1 MAMIRECIREGFNL
15 ANKNVQLVFISTAVS
30 IINLISFFIIL
41 GLPVIAVLVYLGFD
55 LAQAGDMLPSILKNP
70 SELVKNYLGVIFL
83 MVTSFVLYLAFTSVL
98 YVYALGGT
106 LGVLKDSAV
115 NIRYKFSMSSFF
127 EEAKINLSRLLG
139 LISLVMLGVIAL
151 FILFMITG
159 GIAAGVINA
168 VTKSRSMLEMFFSSF
183 ALLSIIVFSIVV
195 VFAGLVFGV
204 YSLVVLVTDGKGV
217 VDSMGR
223 TYNFL
228 KQTPEALLFYLIL
241 IVGFIAAN
249 AVFYGIQIA
258 VSVIPLFVPL
268 VYIINTVF
276 QSYLAIAVWSLLIV
290 YYVKKSNYHSSHVAY
305 EI

>member
-1 MAMIRECIREGFNL
+1 MAMITECIKEGFKL
-15 ANKNVQLVFISTAVS
+15 ANKNVQLVIISTVVS
-30 IINLISFFIIL
+30 IINLVSFFVIL
-41 GLPVIAVLVYLGFD
+41 GLPVVAALVYLGFD
-55 LAQAGDMLPSILKNP
+55 LAQARDMLPSILRDP
-70 SELVKNYLGVIFL
+70 SEFVSNFIGVIFL
-83 MVTSFVLYLAFTSVL
+83 LVTSFVLYLAFTSVL

-115 NIRYKFSMSSFF
+115 NIQYEFSLASFF
-127 EEAKINLSRLLG
+127 KEAKINLSRLMG
-139 LISLVMLGVIAL
+139 LISVVMLGVIVL
-151 FILFMITG
+151 FIIFMITG
-159 GIAAGVINA
+159 GIAAAVINA
-168 VTKSRSMLEMFFSSF
+168 VSKSRSMLEMFFSSF
-183 ALLSIIVFSIVV
+183 ALLSIVVFSIVV

-217 VDSMGR
+217 VDSIGR

-249 AVFYGIQIA
+249 AVFFGIQIA

-276 QSYLAIAVWSLLIV
+276 QSYLAIAVWSFLIV
-290 YYVKKSNYHSSHVAY
+290 YYVKKSNYHARNAAY

>member
-1 MAMIRECIREGFNL
+1 MAMIRECIREGFKL
-15 ANKNVQLVFISTAVS
+15 ANKNVQLVIISTVVS
-30 IINLISFFIIL
+30 VINLVSFFVIL

-55 LAQAGDMLPSILKNP
+55 LAQARGMLPSILKDP
-70 SELVKNYLGVIFL
+70 SELVTNYLGVIFL
-83 MVTSFVLYLAFTSVL
+83 LVTSFVLYLAFTSVL

-115 NIRYKFSMSSFF
+115 NIQYEFSLASFF
-127 EEAKINLSRLLG
+127 KEAKINLSRLMG
-139 LISLVMLGVIAL
+139 LITIVMLGVLVL
-151 FILFMITG
+151 FIIFMITG

-168 VTKSRSMLEMFFSSF
+168 VTKSKGLLEIFFSSF
-183 ALLSIIVFSIVV
+183 TLLSLIVFSLVV

-217 VDSMGR
+217 MDSIGR
-223 TYNFL
+223 TFDFL

-258 VSVIPLFVPL
+258 VSVVPLFVPL

-276 QSYLAIAVWSLLIV
+276 QSYMAIVVWSFLIV
-290 YYVKKSNYHSSHVAY
+290 YYVKKSNYHTRHAAY